1 MTLFLVAIVC
11 FAATASLMAAVGLSV
26 RDMSTRRYDHIDRRL
41 GLDRLSLELGEFEP
55 LALAPASRGWIDR
68 YFYNLIEES
77 GSPLGMGT
85 ALALLAGSSV
95 VGLAIPVALLDSL
108 LWGAAGLAVGFVT
121 PLVWWNLRRAR
132 RLAVMRKH
140 LPETL
145 DMLADGVRTGRNLE
159 QAAEIVARQ
168 AAKPL
173 STEFAHCASQM
184 RLGHTPVAVLERLV
198 RRIPLAEFRIFA
210 TAVLVH
216 RITGG
221 NLSLLVERLA
231 DVARE
236 RQQFRGH
243 VKSMTAGSKLSAIG
257 LCVGTA
263 AAVGILSWLQPD
275 YLRMFLTHPWG
286 KPLLVIAGCLQLL
299 GLVWMWRITR
309 VEY

>member
-168 AAKPL
+168 SAKPL
-173 STEFAHCASQM
+173 STEFAYCASQM

-236 RQQFRGH
+236 RQQFNGH

-263 AAVGILSWLQPD
+263 AAVAILSWLQPD

-299 GLVWMWRITR
+299 GLVWMWRITK

>member
-1 MTLFLVAIVC
+1 MTLVLVVIVC
-11 FAATASLMAAVGLSV
+11 FAATSSLLMAVGLSV
-26 RDMSTRRYDHIDRRL
+26 RDLSTRRYDLIDRRL
-41 GLDRLSLELGEFEP
+41 GIDRLSRELGELGP
-55 LALAPASRGWIDR
+55 LALAPPPRGWVDR

-95 VGLAIPVALLDSL
+95 IGLAIPVALLDSL
-108 LWGAAGLAVGFVT
+108 LWGAAGLVVGFVT

-132 RLAVMRKH
+132 RLTVMRKN

-159 QAAEIVARQ
+159 QASEIVARQ
-168 AAKPL
+168 AARPL
-173 STEFAHCASQM
+173 SQEFAFCASQM
-184 RLGHTPVAVLERLV
+184 RLGHSPIAVLERMV

-221 NLSLLVERLA
+221 NLSLLTERLA
-231 DVARE
+231 DVSRE

-275 YLRMFLTHPWG
+275 YLQMFLTHPWG
-286 KPLLVIAGCLQLL
+286 KPLLVIAASLQLL
-299 GLVWMWRITR
+299 GLLWMWRITK